1 MLTIEIER
9 KAKLVSPFQTKLA
22 TNLIASR
29 QFVFLASVKHC
40 CFNVSACSPE
50 RKQDVEKNFEDIQG
64 LTDEL
69 VVVVV
74 QLLLRVPAVA
84 IVGGVRHVPA
94 IAWMGAPEMY
104 VCSERLLVMNWQIL
118 QMQILS

>member
-9 KAKLVSPFQTKLA
+9 KAKLLSPFQTKLA

-29 QFVFLASVKHC
+29 QFVFFASVKHC
-40 CFNVSACSPE
+40 FFKVSACSPE
-50 RKQDVEKNFEDIQG
+50 GKSWQDIGKDFEDLQV
-64 LTDEL
+64 LTNEL

-84 IVGGVRHVPA
+84 IVGGVWHLHLLGWELEKR
-94 IAWMGAPEMY
+94 Y
-104 VCSERLLVMNWQIL
+104 VYSDGLLVLN
-118 QMQILS
+118 

>member
-1 MLTIEIER
+1 MLTIEIQR

-29 QFVFLASVKHC
+29 QFVLFASVKHC
-40 CFNVSACSPE
+40 FFKVSACSPE
-50 RKQDVEKNFEDIQG
+50 GKCWQDVGKGFEDLQV
-64 LTDEL
+64 LTNEL

-84 IVGGVRHVPA
+84 IVGRVRHLHLLSR
-94 IAWMGAPEMY
+94 ELKKKY
-104 VCSERLLVMNWQIL
+104 VCSDGLLVLN
-118 QMQILS
+118 

>member
-29 QFVFLASVKHC
+29 QFVFFASVKHC
-40 CFNVSACSPE
+40 FFKVSACSPG
-50 RKQDVEKNFEDIQG
+50 RKSWQDVEKNLEDIRG
-64 LTDEL
+64 LTNEL

-74 QLLLRVPAVA
+74 QLLLRVPAVP
-84 IVGGVRHVPA
+84 IVGGFRH
-94 IAWMGAPEMY
+94 
-104 VCSERLLVMNWQIL
+104 LLALALVGWET
-118 QMQILS
+118 

>member
-29 QFVFLASVKHC
+29 QFVFFASVKHC
-40 CFNVSACSPE
+40 FFKVSACSPE
-50 RKQDVEKNFEDIQG
+50 GKSWQDVEKGFEDLHV
-64 LTDEL
+64 LTNEL

-84 IVGGVRHVPA
+84 IVGGVRHLHLLGHLLGGGESKKSASV
-94 IAWMGAPEMY
+94 WVG
-104 VCSERLLVMNWQIL
+104 CSY
-118 QMQILS
+118 

>member
-1 MLTIEIER
+1 MLTIEIQR

-29 QFVFLASVKHC
+29 QFVFFASVKHC
-40 CFNVSACSPE
+40 FFKVSACSPE
-50 RKQDVEKNFEDIQG
+50 GKVGKGFEKGFEDLQV
-64 LTDEL
+64 LTNEL

-84 IVGGVRHVPA
+84 IVGRVRHLHLLSR
-94 IAWMGAPEMY
+94 ELKKKY
-104 VCSERLLVMNWQIL
+104 VCSDGLLVLN
-118 QMQILS
+118 

>member
-1 MLTIEIER
+1 MVLTIEIER

-29 QFVFLASVKHC
+29 QFVFFASVKHC
-40 CFNVSACSPE
+40 FFKVSACSPE
-50 RKQDVEKNFEDIQG
+50 RKDIEKNFEDLQG

-84 IVGGVRHVPA
+84 IVGGTWHLPA
-94 IAWMGAPEMY
+94 IAWVGAPEMY
-104 VCSERLLVMNWQIL
+104 VRSERLLVMDWQIL

>member
-1 MLTIEIER
+1 MVLTIEIER

-29 QFVFLASVKHC
+29 QLVFFASVKHC
-40 CFNVSACSPE
+40 FFKVSACSPE
-50 RKQDVEKNFEDIQG
+50 GKCWQDVEKGFEDLQV
-64 LTDEL
+64 LTNEL

-84 IVGGVRHVPA
+84 IVGGVRHLHLRG
-94 IAWMGAPEMY
+94 WELKKRY
-104 VCSERLLVMNWQIL
+104 VYSDRLLVLN
-118 QMQILS
+118 